1 MYYTFVYPHLL
12 NGIELYGNT
21 KASYLD
27 KLIKLNN
34 KLLRILQSKP
44 LSTPTR
50 ELCKTYNT
58 LQLLDFHK
66 QQLLFLFI
74 NMYIILRS
82 CLKFLLLINSL

>member
-1 MYYTFVYPHLL
+1 MPKNCHCSSKGHKQGLKDIYYTFVYPHLL

-44 LSTPTR
+44 LEYST
-50 ELCKTYNT
+50 
-58 LQLLDFHK
+58 
-66 QQLLFLFI
+66 
-74 NMYIILRS
+74 
-82 CLKFLLLINSL
+82 